1 MNKIVLII
9 KREYLTRVK
18 KRSFIIMTILGPIL
32 MAALF
37 IVPVYIAELEGE
49 TKLVGIIDETGLFY
63 DKFRSTENI
72 KFLTLDSDLETAKQ
86 NITNEDLY
94 AILYIPKTELSV
106 PQSGMLYSAKQPN
119 IVVKGYIKN
128 IMRKEVE
135 ALKLSA
141 SGVDPDILKSIKTN
155 INLFTIKISEGG
167 EEEKSSTELSMAVGF
182 ICGIL
187 IYIFIFM
194 YGALVMR
201 GVIEEKTNRIV
212 EVIVSSVKPFQLM
225 MGKIVGVAMVGLTQF
240 ALWVIFTLIIVSTF
254 MSFFSDEISSYQSS
268 QLKIHN
274 EMLPVNTNG
283 GEIPSEDIQNTLE
296 GGDINESV
304 IAIFESIQ
312 SINFEVVILSF
323 LFFFIGGYFL
333 YGALFAAIGS
343 AVDSETDTQQFMLPI
358 TVPLILSIVLAQFIM
373 NNPDGPAAFWL
384 SIFPL
389 TSPVIMMIRIP
400 FGVPYTDLYLS
411 IVLMI
416 LGFLGA
422 TWLAGKIYR
431 TGILMY
437 GKKINYKELWKWI
450 TYKN

>member
-1 MNKIVLII
+1 MNKIILII

-63 DKFRSTENI
+63 DKFRSIENI
-72 KFLTLDSDLETAKQ
+72 KFITLDSDLETAKQ
-86 NITNEDLY
+86 NITNKDLY

-106 PQSGMLYSAKQPN
+106 PQSGMLYSTKQPN

-128 IMRKEVE
+128 IIRKEVE

-155 INLFTIKISEGG
+155 INLFTIKINEGG

-182 ICGIL
+182 IGGIL

-240 ALWVIFTLIIVSTF
+240 ALWVVFTLIIVSTF

-268 QLKIHN
+268 QFKIQN

-283 GEIPSEDIQNTLE
+283 GEIPSEDIQNTME
-296 GGDINESV
+296 GGDINESA

-323 LFFFIGGYFL
+323 LFFFIGGYLL

-358 TVPLILSIVLAQFIM
+358 TVPLILSIVLSQFIM

-411 IVLMI
+411 IALMI